1 MTYSNKIIAC
11 LTVICTLCPCIE
23 AQGQIFFD
31 TLRTEDLQ
39 EVPVTAERTAG
50 ARAVSAQKVADT
62 RLMSATGSLQVSD
75 VLKYFSG
82 ATVKDYGGVGGLKTV
97 SVRGLGASHT
107 AVAYDGI
114 IITDNQTG
122 QIDLGKFSSSQA
134 ESVRMVSGPDND
146 LLQPASLA
154 AQAAV
159 ISISTGRP
167 HLKFGTPQYNF
178 DYKTG
183 FYETQSIQAGSTFKA
198 GQHNTVSL
206 QGEWFETKGNYP
218 YIQDNGANSVE
229 MSRDNSDVKRL
240 RIEGVLFSD
249 IGNKSSLTTRVYWFQ
264 SEQGLPANILY
275 NTNAARERLWNRNGF
290 AQSTLTTPVSDRLTL
305 RFNAKYGITYTRYL
319 DPKVSNTQGR
329 IDNRYTEQEGYLS
342 GVALYR
348 LTDCLSASAGVDGRL
363 SGLNGNGAHQAQ
375 PTRYTLNSTAAI
387 KYASERLT
395 LTGRL
400 NHVATKEKTRLRQA
414 AESYNHFSPTAG
426 LNWLAWPA
434 AGLHLRA
441 SYSNNFRLPTFND
454 LYFEQ
459 IGRRDLRPER
469 ASVTSAGIVIENET
483 GGIFYSVYADA
494 YNSDVKDRIMAVPG
508 KNTAVWMMKNIGL
521 VTTHGLETGL
531 ELCSLQG
538 AVRPALM
545 VSYTYQRSMDKTDSN
560 SFTWNHQLPYT
571 PRHSASAVT
580 WIETPY
586 VNVSCNLLYS
596 GEYYCNGYNGPEY
609 RMPSYYEI
617 GCSVW
622 RTFTSHLLE
631 ETFKAEFINL
641 TNNRYELVRN
651 YPMPGF
657 QMRISVTTIVL

>member
-1 MTYSNKIIAC
+1 MTFDVKYC
-11 LTVICTLCPCIE
+11 LITICTLCFQLE
-23 AQGQIFFD
+23 AQGQVLSD
-31 TLRTEDLQ
+31 TMRTKDIQ
-39 EVPVTAERTAG
+39 EVTVTSDRTTNPTS
-50 ARAVSAQKVADT
+50 VSTTRKADT
-62 RLMSATGSLQVSD
+62 RLMQATSTLQISD

-122 QIDLGKFSSSQA
+122 QIDLGKFSGSQA

-146 LLQPASLA
+146 LLQPAALA

-159 ISISTGRP
+159 ISISTCRP
-167 HLKFGTPQYNF
+167 NLQDSKPKYSAQLKSGS
-178 DYKTG
+178 YK
-183 FYETQSIQAGSTFKA
+183 TQSIQAGSTFNA
-198 GQHNTVSL
+198 GQHNTVSI
-206 QGEWFETKGNYP
+206 QSEWLKTEGNYP
-218 YIQDNGANSVE
+218 YTQNNGASSIE
-229 MSRDNSDVKRL
+229 MRRDNSDVQRL
-240 RIEGVLFSD
+240 RIEGALFSD
-249 IGNKSSLTTRVYWFQ
+249 IGNNSTFTTRAYWFQ

-275 NTNAARERLWNRNGF
+275 NEYAARERLWNRNGF
-290 AQSTLTTPVSDRLTL
+290 IQSTLTTAVSQLFTL

-329 IDNRYTEQEGYLS
+329 TDNRYTEQEGYLS
-342 GVALYR
+342 AVALYR
-348 LTDCLSASAGVDGRL
+348 IADCLSASFGADGRISYL
-363 SGLNGNGAHQAQ
+363 DGNGAEQAQ
-375 PTRYTLNSTAAI
+375 PTRYTLNSTAAL

-395 LTGRL
+395 VTGRL

-414 AESYNHFSPTAG
+414 AQSYNHLSPTAG
-426 LNWLAWPA
+426 VNWLAWPA

-441 SYSNNFRLPTFND
+441 SFSNTFRLPTFND

-459 IGRRDLRPER
+459 IGRRDLRPEQ
-469 ASVTSAGIVIENET
+469 ASVTSAGFVIENEI
-483 GGIFYSVYADA
+483 GSIACSIYADA
-494 YNSDVKDRIMAVPG
+494 YNSNVKDRIMAVPG
-508 KNTAVWMMKNIGL
+508 KNTAVWMMKNIGQ

-531 ELCSLQG
+531 ELHAQDG
-538 AVRPALM
+538 TVRPALL
-545 VSYTYQRSMDKTDSN
+545 VSYTYQRSMDKSDSN
-560 SFTWNHQLPYT
+560 SSTWNHQLPYM

-596 GEYYCNGYNGPEY
+596 GEYFCNGYNGPEY

-617 GCSVW
+617 GCSIW
-622 RTFTSHLLE
+622 RTFTSHLFE
-631 ETFKAEFINL
+631 ETLKVEFINL

-651 YPMPGF
+651 YPMPGI
-657 QMRISVTTIVL
+657 QVRGSVIITL

>member
-1 MTYSNKIIAC
+1 MSFDVKYCLIA
-11 LTVICTLCPCIE
+11 ICTLCFHLE
-23 AQGQIFFD
+23 TQGQVLSD
-31 TLRTEDLQ
+31 TMRSKDIPQVTVTSDRT
-39 EVPVTAERTAG
+39 VNSNSVTTSKKAD
-50 ARAVSAQKVADT
+50 AQ
-62 RLMSATGSLQVSD
+62 LMQATGTLQVSD

-122 QIDLGKFSSSQA
+122 QIDLGKFSGSQA

-146 LLQPASLA
+146 MLQPAALA

-159 ISISTGRP
+159 ISVNTRRP
-167 HLKFGTPQYNF
+167 DLENCNSKSSAQLKYGSFNTLSA
-178 DYKTG
+178 
-183 FYETQSIQAGSTFKA
+183 QSESAFKA
-198 GQHNTVSL
+198 GKKNDVSL
-206 QGEWFETKGNYP
+206 KGEWLKTDGDYP
-218 YIQDNGANSVE
+218 YTQSNGASSSQMRRE
-229 MSRDNSDVKRL
+229 NSDVQRL
-240 RIEGVLFSD
+240 RIEGALFS
-249 IGNKSSLTTRVYWFQ
+249 GLSENTTLTTRAYWFQ
-264 SEQGLPANILY
+264 SQQGLPANILY
-275 NTNAARERLWNRNGF
+275 NENAARERLWNRNGF
-290 AQSTLTTPVSDRLTL
+290 VQSTLTSSISRRLTL

-319 DPKVSNTQGR
+319 DPKVSNTQGKT
-329 IDNRYTEQEGYLS
+329 DNRYTEQEGYLS
-342 GVALYR
+342 GIALNR
-348 LTDCLSASAGVDGRL
+348 ITDFLSASFGVDGRL
-363 SGLNGNGAHQAQ
+363 SNLDGNGTQQAQ
-375 PTRYTLNSTAAI
+375 PTRYTVNSTTAI

-400 NHVATKEKTRLRQA
+400 NHVVTKEKTKLRQA
-414 AESYNHFSPTAG
+414 AESYNHLSPTAG
-426 LNWLAWPA
+426 INWLAWPA
-434 AGLHLRA
+434 AGMHLRA
-441 SYSNNFRLPTFND
+441 SYSNTFRLPTFND

-459 IGRRDLRPER
+459 IGRRDLKPEQ
-469 ASVTSAGIVIENET
+469 ASVTSAGIIIENEAS
-483 GGIFYSVYADA
+483 GIWYSVYADA

-531 ELCSLQG
+531 ELRSLQG
-538 AVRPALM
+538 SIRPALL

-560 SFTWNHQLPYT
+560 GTTWNHQLPYT

-586 VNVSCNLLYS
+586 VNASCNLLYS

-622 RTFTSHLLE
+622 REFRIRSIELSL
-631 ETFKAEFINL
+631 KAECINL
-641 TNNRYELVRN
+641 TDSRYELVRN
-651 YPMPGF
+651 YPMPGR
-657 QMRISVTTIVL
+657 QVRISATIEL

>member
-1 MTYSNKIIAC
+1 MTFDVKYC
-11 LTVICTLCPCIE
+11 LITICTLCFQLE
-23 AQGQIFFD
+23 AQGQVLSD
-31 TLRTEDLQ
+31 TMRTKDIQ
-39 EVPVTAERTAG
+39 EVTVTSDRTTNPTS
-50 ARAVSAQKVADT
+50 VSTTKKADT
-62 RLMSATGSLQVSD
+62 RLMQATSTLQISD

-122 QIDLGKFSSSQA
+122 QIDLGKFSGSQA

-146 LLQPASLA
+146 LLQPAALA

-159 ISISTGRP
+159 ISINTGRP
-167 HLKFGTPQYNF
+167 NLQDGRPKYSAQLKSGS
-178 DYKTG
+178 YK
-183 FYETQSIQAGSTFKA
+183 TQSIQAESTFNT
-198 GQHNTVSL
+198 GQRNTVSL
-206 QGEWFETKGNYP
+206 QGEWLKTEGNYP
-218 YIQDNGANSVE
+218 YTQNNGASSLE
-229 MSRDNSDVKRL
+229 MRRDNSDVQRL
-240 RIEGVLFSD
+240 RIEGAMFSD
-249 IGNKSSLTTRVYWFQ
+249 IGNNSTLTTRAYWIQ

-275 NTNAARERLWNRNGF
+275 NENAARERLWNRNGF
-290 AQSTLTTPVSDRLTL
+290 IQSTLTTAVSQLFTL
-305 RFNAKYGITYTRYL
+305 CFNAKYGITYTRYL

-329 IDNRYTEQEGYLS
+329 TDNRYTEQEGYLS
-342 GVALYR
+342 AVALYR
-348 LTDCLSASAGVDGRL
+348 IADCLSASFGADGRISYL
-363 SGLNGNGAHQAQ
+363 DGNGAEQAQ

-395 LTGRL
+395 VTGRL

-414 AESYNHFSPTAG
+414 AQSYNHLSPTAG

-441 SYSNNFRLPTFND
+441 SFSNTFRLPTFND

-459 IGRRDLRPER
+459 IGRRDLRPEQ
-469 ASVTSAGIVIENET
+469 ASVTSAGFVIDNEI
-483 GGIFYSVYADA
+483 GSIACSIYADA
-494 YNSDVKDRIMAVPG
+494 YNSNVKDRIMAVPG
-508 KNTAVWMMKNIGL
+508 KNTAVWMMKNIGQ

-531 ELCSLQG
+531 ELHAQDG
-538 AVRPALM
+538 TVRPALL
-545 VSYTYQRSMDKTDSN
+545 VSYTYQRSMDKSDSN
-560 SFTWNHQLPYT
+560 SSTWNHQLPYT

-586 VNVSCNLLYS
+586 INASCNLLYS
-596 GEYYCNGYNGPEY
+596 GEYFCNGYNGPEY

-631 ETFKAEFINL
+631 VTLKAEIINL
-641 TNNRYELVRN
+641 TDNRYELVRN
-651 YPMPGF
+651 YPMPGI
-657 QMRISVTTIVL
+657 QARSSVTITL